1 MDAREQLFHAAF
13 TPPELFIWI
22 AHVCLMH
29 NLTASIDGSF
39 KNTPILS
46 ETTSVCAMWSP
57 PDRTGMR
64 DCAVHECTFVN
75 RSGHPVS
82 SVFFIEISV
91 VFQKQVLKNKCSN
104 VVPRCWC
111 AQQMVPISR
120 RIHSSPLYLLFSPT
134 GGLFS
139 AFYRSLSFHWDRQTN
154 PSLHFVSVLQVT
166 KTMKRQLK
174 CAHDLPSPER
184 PNMFSCTFF

>member
-1 MDAREQLFHAAF
+1 MDAREQLFHTAF

-46 ETTSVCAMWSP
+46 ATTSVCAMWSP

-64 DCAVHECTFVN
+64 DRVVHECAFVN
-75 RSGHPVS
+75 RSRHPVS

-104 VVPRCWC
+104 VVPRCWY
-111 AQQMVPISR
+111 AQQMVPLSR

-139 AFYRSLSFHWDRQTN
+139 AFYHSLSFHWDRQTN
-154 PSLHFVSVLQVT
+154 PSLHFVSALQVT

-174 CAHDLPSPER
+174 CAHDLPSPEIYV
-184 PNMFSCTFF
+184 